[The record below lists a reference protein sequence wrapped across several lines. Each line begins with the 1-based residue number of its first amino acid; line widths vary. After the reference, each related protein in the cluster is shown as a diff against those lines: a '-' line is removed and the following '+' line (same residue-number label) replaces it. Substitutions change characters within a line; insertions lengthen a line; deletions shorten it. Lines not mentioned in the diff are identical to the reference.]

1 MIGGSEIGSHYPIK
15 IQLLTNI
22 SRIWKVRIVHSTN
35 SFNDCIKN
43 LLEPTIYHSLSAFY
57 VENGRKLPSIDELYQ
72 SVSLILVNNHRTTT
86 RPRPLM
92 PGIVYIGGSHI
103 KAPKPLPTD
112 LQEYIDNSKD
122 GVIFFSMGSW
132 IPSAEMPDEKKQIFI
147 EVFSKL
153 KQNVIWKFE
162 DESLKTPKNVL
173 IRKWLPQSDILAH
186 PNVVLFISHG
196 GKRIFY

>member
-1 MIGGSEIGSHYPIK
+1 MIGGSETGSLYPIK

-22 SRIWKVRIVHSTN
+22 FRIWKVRIVHN
-35 SFNDCIKN
+35 SVIALKTCLNQ
-43 LLEPTIYHSLSAFY
+43 IYYSLSAFY
-57 VENGRKLPSIDELYQ
+57 VENGQKLPSIDELYR

-86 RPRPLM
+86 KPRPLM

-112 LQEYIDNSKD
+112 LQEYIDNSAN

-132 IPSAEMPDEKKQIFI
+132 IPSAEMPDEKKEIFI
-147 EVFSKL
+147 QVFSKL

-196 GKRIFY
+196 GERIFC